1 MLLDGASLGQLKHY
15 LEDNHI
21 KTKDGK
27 DVWSIAAIRYM
38 LSNEKYAGDVM
49 FQKTYCTDCISKR
62 KKVNRGEVARYLIA
76 NNHPAIIDRETFNLV
91 QAELAKRNNKRK
103 KSDAGITERGK
114 YSAKY
119 ALTEILM
126 CATCGSFYRRTSKV
140 ASGKTT
146 YYWRCIG
153 RIEHG
158 REYCNDSAGIEEQLL
173 HAAICRGLSKMIT
186 DSQEVFSLIQSN
198 LMYAVSGNNSVLDV
212 YLLERQMNELKK
224 EITDMT
230 ELASRTEGNPE
241 RYELELKKMFDNLV
255 VLRGQLDS
263 AKKQVQQSGTVNLEI
278 SRITEI
284 LKNTEINFL
293 EYNDIIVRRLV
304 ECIQI
309 KGKEK
314 IIITLKGGYQVEEL
328 LTVKKHNK

>member
-158 REYCNDSAGIEEQLL
+158 REYCNDSAGI
-173 HAAICRGLSKMIT
+173 
-186 DSQEVFSLIQSN
+186 
-198 LMYAVSGNNSVLDV
+198 
-212 YLLERQMNELKK
+212 
-224 EITDMT
+224 
-230 ELASRTEGNPE
+230 
-241 RYELELKKMFDNLV
+241 
-255 VLRGQLDS
+255 
-263 AKKQVQQSGTVNLEI
+263 
-278 SRITEI
+278 
-284 LKNTEINFL
+284 
-293 EYNDIIVRRLV
+293 
-304 ECIQI
+304 
-309 KGKEK
+309 
-314 IIITLKGGYQVEEL
+314 
-328 LTVKKHNK
+328 